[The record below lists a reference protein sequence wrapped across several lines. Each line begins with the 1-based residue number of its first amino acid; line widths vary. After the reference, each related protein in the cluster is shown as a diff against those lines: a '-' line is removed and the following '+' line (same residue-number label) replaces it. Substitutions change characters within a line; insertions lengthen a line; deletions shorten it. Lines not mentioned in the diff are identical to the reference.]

1 MRVCLFITYAVYHV
15 GVKRW
20 LGSKYVNFLRYITIK
35 KVLKIRI
42 YAEKLEKNDV
52 KR

>member
-1 MRVCLFITYAVYHV
+1 MRLFTTYAVYHV

-20 LGSKYVNFLRYITIK
+20 LGSKYGNFLRCITTK
-35 KVLKIRI
+35 KVLKVRI